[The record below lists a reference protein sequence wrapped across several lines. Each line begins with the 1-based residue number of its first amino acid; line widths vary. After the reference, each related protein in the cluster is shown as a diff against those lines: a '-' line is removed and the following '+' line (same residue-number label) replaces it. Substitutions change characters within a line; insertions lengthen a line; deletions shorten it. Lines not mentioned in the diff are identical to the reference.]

1 MSAVE
6 SAAMEAIESDADQE
20 AAGAVEAGEQIRD
33 RQNESADPDPSADR
47 GVMARLFE
55 PMQGSV
61 KQDHI
66 GELWNPGE
74 GGANRLAM
82 VAEEAAGIGDSLP
95 RIAHVPLGI
104 AELYVARAE
113 HVELGGLLGG
123 NDEEEE
129 LEHDRQK
136 MGGDT
141 AEVAAFEP

>member
-1 MSAVE
+1 MSVE
-6 SAAMEAIESDADQE
+6 SAAMDALENEGQVS
-20 AAGAVEAGEQIRD
+20 AGAVEAGEEILD
-33 RQNESADPDPSADR
+33 RQNESADPDPTADR

-55 PMQGSV
+55 PMEGSV

-123 NDEEEE
+123 DEEEG
-129 LEHDRQK
+129 EHDRQQ